1 MENRIKMVNTP
12 KSLFK
17 KLTAHEHLLVFMGIL
32 TLLKVVSVFL
42 YQGTD
47 EGIHLLKLSIGLLV
61 GFSAIF
67 LVFKYLFDKQKK
79 YINVLISAFI
89 LLLVLAHDKPYLI
102 GGLMMF
108 TLVHVAKFFIK
119 INKKNI
125 FNPVVF
131 GIAVVT
137 IVSFFVP
144 AIDTPPATFETLN
157 FRYNIFNMAI
167 PIAFVLILL
176 SLIFNTRRVNRISLA
191 LSFIIPSL
199 LFGLLLSMD
208 TNQYLLYALSI
219 SFTGVVIIVEPKT
232 SPGKKKEQIIYGAT
246 MAILI
251 VGLYFLKVP
260 NSIFIGLFIGN
271 ILYALYR
278 SYYRQKPSL

>member
-1 MENRIKMVNTP
+1 MDNSFKMVNTP
-12 KSLFK
+12 KSVFE
-17 KLTAHEHLLVFMGIL
+17 KLTAYDHLLVFMGIL
-32 TLLKVVSVFL
+32 TLLKVVSVFV

-47 EGIHLLKLSIGLLV
+47 EGIHLLKLTVGLFV

-67 LVFKYLFDKQKK
+67 FVFKYLFDKQKK
-79 YINVLISAFI
+79 YKNVLISAFI

-102 GGLMMF
+102 GGLLMF

-131 GIAVVT
+131 GIAMVT

-144 AIDTPPATFETLN
+144 AIDTPPATFEILN
-157 FRYNIFNMAI
+157 FRYYIFNMAI
-167 PIAFVLILL
+167 PFAFVFILL
-176 SLIFNTRRVNRISLA
+176 SLLFNTRRVNRFPLA

-199 LFGLLLSMD
+199 LLGLLLSMD
-208 TNQYLLYALSI
+208 NSQYLLYALSI
-219 SFTGVVIIVEPKT
+219 SFTGVAIIVEPKT
-232 SPGKKKEQIIYGAT
+232 SPGKEKQQIIYGIT
-246 MAILI
+246 MALLV

-271 ILYALYR
+271 ILYALYNHNR
-278 SYYRQKPSL
+278 KKASL

>member
-1 MENRIKMVNTP
+1 MENSFKIAFTP
-12 KSLFK
+12 KLVLE
-17 KLTAHEHLLVFMGIL
+17 KLTANHHLLVFMGIL
-32 TLLKVVSVFL
+32 TLLKVISVFV

-47 EGIHLLKLSIGLLV
+47 DGIHLLKLSMGLFV

-67 LVFKYLFDKQKK
+67 FVFKYLFDKQKK

-89 LLLVLAHDKPYLI
+89 LLLVLAHDKPYII

-108 TLVHVAKFFIK
+108 ALVHVAKFFIK

-131 GIAVVT
+131 GIAMVT

-144 AIDTPPATFETLN
+144 SIDTPPATFEMLD
-157 FRYNIFNMAI
+157 FRYNIFNIAI
-167 PIAFVLILL
+167 PIAFFFIFL
-176 SLIFNTRRVNRISLA
+176 SFIFNTRRVNRFPLA

-199 LFGLLLSMD
+199 LFGFLLSMD
-208 TNQYLLYALSI
+208 TNHYLLYALSI
-219 SFTGVVIIVEPKT
+219 SFTGVVIIIEPKT
-232 SPGKKKEQIIYGAT
+232 SPNKKKQQIIYGFI
-246 MAILI
+246 MALLV

-271 ILYALYR
+271 ILYALY
-278 SYYRQKPSL
+278 SFQRQKISL